1 MHAINTRVLR
11 VQGFSPAESRL
22 LLGFNPNRTG
32 WDVNP
37 NTECAVA
44 ALSTLVASGTNKW
57 KGEGEEEEE
66 EARLADQQLE
76 RLARIDDIRQQAASE
91 VVDEAQRCEE
101 RQRPMRHAPPKD
113 GDLVL
118 LRRFLLDQ
126 RRGSKLEPRWEG
138 PYVLSDLAWHGKS
151 GRLRDFNTGEVVR
164 VKKGALR
171 DRIHLNDLKV
181 YLQRRIEAEVGV
193 TIVDILE
200 YEKRV
205 MIDLGKLEDVFG
217 FEKTE
222 ARGRRSVE

>member
-1 MHAINTRVLR
+1 
-11 VQGFSPAESRL
+11 
-22 LLGFNPNRTG
+22 
-32 WDVNP
+32 
-37 NTECAVA
+37 
-44 ALSTLVASGTNKW
+44 VASGRNQW
-57 KGEGEEEEE
+57 KEDGEEEKEE
-66 EARLADQQLE
+66 RLADRQLE
-76 RLARIDDIRQQAASE
+76 GLARIDDIRQRAASE
-91 VVDEAQRCEE
+91 VVEEAQRREE
-101 RQRPMRHAPPKD
+101 RQRPMCHAPPKD

-118 LRRFLLDQ
+118 LGRFLLDQ